1 MTTFKEAQRSRS
13 KPVARSSVPQK
24 FKKTASKGEVMLCQ
38 QLDIMKIDYVQEYR
52 FNPDRRWKADFRI
65 EGYQILVEV
74 EGGAFSNGRH
84 TRGEGYTSDCEKY
97 STAAAMIVTFMLGIF
112 AISNWSLNQQVH
124 NAQMQLIEIKKIK
137 QCKTK

>member
-1 MTTFKEAQRSRS
+1 MNTTFKEAQRIRS
-13 KPVARSSVPQK
+13 KTVARSSVPQK
-24 FKKTASKGEVMLCQ
+24 FKKPTSKGEAMLCQ

-97 STAAAMIVTFMLGIF
+97 STAAAMGWTVIRGTT
-112 AISNWSLNQQVH
+112 NQVKEG
-124 NAQMQLIEIKKIK
+124 LVLKWIELAMARVEVA
-137 QCKTK
+137 